1 MPIEPGTHALPL
13 GARRVFRLSLT
24 AALALAFSYALGGAM
39 PFLAPIMALALTAPP
54 GPPLPVKALVGL
66 LVLVVVT
73 LGTGLLLVPVLN
85 LYPAVG
91 LLLVALGLFFSIDL
105 SVNRGKAAAGTFLTM
120 GLTIIPAAGVMSFQA
135 AFGVAENLFL
145 AIILAIICQHVVAP
159 FFPEDPVP
167 ARPPTPGTGS
177 ETSAWI
183 ALRTTLI
190 VYPVLL
196 LGLFDPTT
204 YLPIVMKAVSIGQ
217 QGSLLRAREAGRE
230 LLGSTFLGGIF
241 AIVFWFGLK
250 LEPSLFMFT
259 LWMALL
265 TGFGAARFYGIVAS
279 RFSPPFWNNVLVTML
294 ILVGPAVADSAGGKD
309 PYKAFA
315 VRMALFVAVTLYAW
329 AAIAVL
335 EHLRGRRR
343 ARPAQNVKLAPTLKD
358 PTVTGV
364 S

>member
-1 MPIEPGTHALPL
+1 MPIEPDTHALPF

-24 AALALAFSYALGGAM
+24 AALVLAFSYARGGDM
-39 PFLAPIMALALTAPP
+39 PFVAPIMALALTGSP
-54 GPPLPVKALVGL
+54 GPPLPVKAVVGL
-66 LVLVVVT
+66 LILVVVT
-73 LGTGLLLVPVLN
+73 LGTGLLLVPILD

-91 LLLVALGLFFSIDL
+91 LLLVALGLFFSTDL
-105 SVNRGKAAAGTFLTM
+105 SVNRGKAAAGTFLTI

-135 AFGVAENLFL
+135 ALGVAVTLLE
-145 AIILAIICQHVVAP
+145 AIVLSVLCQHVVAA
-159 FFPEDPVP
+159 FFPEDPDLRKP
-167 ARPPTPGTGS
+167 KPSGPGS

-190 VYPVLL
+190 VYPVFL
-196 LGLFDPTT
+196 LGLYNPTT
-204 YLPIVMKAVSIGQ
+204 FLSIVMKAVSIGQ
-217 QGSLLRAREAGRE
+217 QSSSLKARDAGRE

-250 LEPSLFMFT
+250 LHPNLLMFA

-265 TGFGAARFYGIVAS
+265 TGFGAARIYRIVPS
-279 RFSPPFWNNVLVTML
+279 RFSPSFWSNVLVTML
-294 ILVGPAVADSAGGKD
+294 ILVGPAVADSAAGKD

-315 VRMALFVAVTLYAW
+315 VRMTLFVGVTLYAW

-343 ARPAQNVKLAPTLKD
+343 GRPVTRPTRPSLPK
-358 PTVTGV
+358 TVELRT
-364 S
+364 